1 MGLDT
6 VELVMAVEDH
16 FGIAIPD
23 DVAEKI
29 YSVGLLHEFICAEHH
44 RLGRNTHTPQK
55 AYDELI
61 ALVAKHSGV
70 DPSRI
75 HAESRF
81 VDDLRMD

>member
-23 DVAEKI
+23 KVAEKI
-29 YSVGLLHEFICAEHH
+29 VSVGLLQEFICAEHH
-44 RLGRNTHTPQK
+44 RLGRNTHTSQQI
-55 AYDELI
+55 YDELI
-61 ALVAKHSGV
+61 ALVAKHSGI
-70 DPSRI
+70 DPTRI

-81 VDDLRMD
+81 VEDLRMD